1 MKQFVHVVG
10 VFPSVA
16 FPAAACRL
24 VVEPCLEPGGD
35 DGRLGAT
42 EENPDMVPFP
52 SPTGDIGMD

>member
-1 MKQFVHVVG
+1 M
-10 VFPSVA
+10 A
-16 FPAAACRL
+16 LPAAACRL

-52 SPTGDIGMD
+52 SPTGDMGMD